1 MADTSVFCDT
11 CDRSPKW
18 AHHGQCFGCLFDH
31 VKPCDVV
38 PKLATDTDL
47 AVALAEIARYRAQWE
62 QAHPG
67 WELVPD
73 YQRIW
78 PESAAPSRHADYA
91 TTIGRKLVH
100 ARWKVERRHP
110 KGLVLRFPVARWY
123 AALGPVARY
132 YVEAGYRLCWE
143 SPAAEQTQRIPCD
156 LSGGLHH
163 ADQ

>member
-1 MADTSVFCDT
+1 MAETSVFCIT

-18 AHHGQCFGCLFDH
+18 ANHPQCFGCLFDH

-38 PKLATDTDL
+38 PKLATHPDL
-47 AVALAEIARYRAQWE
+47 AVALAEIRRYRAQWE
-62 QAHPG
+62 QAHPL

-110 KGLVLRFPVARWY
+110 RGSHDPAPFLSVFPCSQEEWRHISYRVHGPAWAPGLAVL
-123 AALGPVARY
+123 
-132 YVEAGYRLCWE
+132 
-143 SPAAEQTQRIPCD
+143 
-156 LSGGLHH
+156 GGRHH